1 MRSVSWEA
9 CGWREAEVRLF
20 HQTVAESA
28 EDCRG
33 MYHQRRLWEWPGAR
47 EWMDWLG
54 EQKLQTQRQSCKEM
68 GALFVSHGFGDILYL
83 KIIDLVSLV
92 LILVKY
98 TQHRFYLT
106 AFPMRSSVLLG
117 HFLCWVAT
125 IFSIPNSSSDPKP
138 LVLPSAFHGPLF
150 HGALQRWIHV
160 VLVLC
165 DWLISLG
172 IMSSRFLYVIAY
184 DQMSLFLGM
193 ENIA

>member
-1 MRSVSWEA
+1 
-9 CGWREAEVRLF
+9 
-20 HQTVAESA
+20 
-28 EDCRG
+28 
-33 MYHQRRLWEWPGAR
+33 MYHQRRLWERPGAR

-54 EQKLQTQRQSCKEM
+54 EQKLQTERQSCKEM
-68 GALFVSHGFGDILYL
+68 GALFVSHGFGDILCL

-98 TQHRFYLT
+98 RQHRFYLT
-106 AFPMRSSVLLG
+106 AFPMHSSVLLG

-125 IFSIPNSSSDPKP
+125 IFSISRCPFIPKLQLWP
-138 LVLPSAFHGPLF
+138 QTPGATFCFPWTTL
-150 HGALQRWIHV
+150 GALQRWIHV

-172 IMSSRFLYVIAY
+172 VISSRFLYVIAY